1 MARKKAT
8 ISTPPADLRTDLTL
22 FRVALGLTCLLDV
35 CLRASERQVWL
46 TDDGVLP
53 RDARNAFLRGTWYSS
68 LHTLSGDAA
77 LQTALLAAVAA
88 AALALALGWC
98 TRLASVAAWL
108 LCCSLHSRNPL
119 TLHGG
124 DVLLRLLLFWSMF
137 VPLGAARAS
146 LGLHLLRAQ
155 VALMYACAA
164 LSKSGAEW
172 WSECSALHLALHL
185 DLIAT
190 PAGGALREA
199 PPALLCAATRATLVL
214 ELLAPPLL
222 LHPRS
227 RAAAVAILLPL
238 HACFGVFLRLGTF
251 PLVSAVALL
260 PFLPPRRTEP
270 AEAGRSALPPAV
282 GVGVMLGIVLPL
294 VCARHAPFVLAWWP
308 GGAGAAPATLRGYG
322 AWEGPAAVEG
332 AAQLLMVDQ
341 VWDMFSPH
349 PVREDAW
356 MLAPAERLDGS
367 VVDALTNEAPEWRM
381 PERLTR
387 RFTSTA
393 WLQYSMNLVSDA
405 STPAPHWALF
415 EGLCAALCRGV
426 IAPPSAPA
434 IASLELWVLRQ
445 SSPATAAECA
455 AAPAKPEASLLFEWE
470 CGSDDSRE
478 D

>member
-35 CLRASERQVWL
+35 CLRASERHVWL

-53 RDARNAFLRGTWYSS
+53 RDARDAFLRGTWYSS

-77 LQTALLAAVAA
+77 LQTALLAAAAA

-137 VPLGAARAS
+137 VPLGPGPARTS
-146 LGLHLLRAQ
+146 LGLHCLRGQ

-172 WSECSALHLALHL
+172 WGECSAVHLALQL

-190 PAGGALREA
+190 PAGIALRDA
-199 PPALLCAATRATLVL
+199 PPALLCAATRTTLVI
-214 ELLAPPLL
+214 ELLAAPLL
-222 LHPRS
+222 LYS
-227 RAAAVAILLPL
+227 RTRVVALAVLLPL
-238 HACFGVFLRLGTF
+238 HASFGIFLRLGTF

-260 PFLPPRRTEP
+260 PFLPPRR
-270 AEAGRSALPPAV
+270 AEAAAESRSALPAAAGVAV
-282 GVGVMLGIVLPL
+282 MVAIVLPL
-294 VCARHAPFVLAWWP
+294 TCARHAPFVRAWWR
-308 GGAGAAPATLRGYG
+308 GGGAAPATLRGYG
-322 AWEGPAAVEG
+322 AWEGPAEIEG
-332 AAQLLMVDQ
+332 MAQLLMVDQ

-349 PVREDAW
+349 PVRQDAW
-356 MLAPAERLDGS
+356 LLAPAERIDGS
-367 VVDALTNEAPEWRM
+367 VVDALTGEAPEWRM

-387 RFTSTA
+387 RFATTA
-393 WLQYSMNLVSDA
+393 WLQYTMNLVSDA
-405 STPAPHWALF
+405 STAAPHWELF
-415 EGLCAALCRGV
+415 EALCAALCRGV
-426 IAPPSAPA
+426 LAPPAAPA
-434 IASLELWVLRQ
+434 IASIELWVMRQ
-445 SSPATAAECA
+445 ASPATAAECA
-455 AAPAKPEASLLFEWE
+455 AAPTTPEASLLFEWS
-470 CGSDDSRE
+470 CGSAE
-478 D
+478 